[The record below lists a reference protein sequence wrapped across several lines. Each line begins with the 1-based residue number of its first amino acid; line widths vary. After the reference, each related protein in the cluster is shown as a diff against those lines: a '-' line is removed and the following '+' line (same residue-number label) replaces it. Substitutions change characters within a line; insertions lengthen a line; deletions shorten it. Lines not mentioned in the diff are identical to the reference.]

1 MRSTIDPSRPDAP
14 LEHEATHAGALTG
27 LRVIDMSGMA
37 GQYCGKMFADLGAE
51 VILVEPPGGSS
62 IRREGPFLHDRPHHE
77 TSLTFTY
84 FNTGKRGI
92 VLDLDCQA
100 GQMIMR
106 QLVGTADLLIET
118 EKPGVMSARGL
129 DFTTLTSNAPNIT
142 VTSITPFGQTG
153 PFAKYEAE
161 DLVMLA
167 IGGLLS
173 LGGYVDTEPVAAYGN
188 QAYLAGAQ
196 FGAVAS
202 LMALLANERERSNA
216 RGRHIDV
223 SIQECVVVA
232 LENAAQFFDLENV
245 TRRREAG
252 QQKLAGMGLFPCM
265 DGYIYLMAGGIA
277 SSNFWESTIGWF
289 EQEGIE
295 GASQLKEAQ
304 WCRHEYLET
313 DEAKHRFESIF
324 APFAARHTK
333 SYLYSAG
340 QARRIPICPVNTT
353 KDIVENRQL
362 ISREF
367 FAQIQHTF
375 SRENL
380 KVPGAP
386 YRLTKTPWCLSRPS
400 PMLGEHTA
408 EVLTELGFEID
419 EQAAFFKAGV
429 LG

>member
-1 MRSTIDPSRPDAP
+1 MASLAHDAARSS
-14 LEHEATHAGALTG
+14 ALTG
-27 LRVIDMSGMA
+27 LRIVDMSGMA

-62 IRREGPFLHDRPHHE
+62 VRRGGPFLNDRPHHE

-100 GQMIMR
+100 GQAIMR
-106 QLVGTADLLIET
+106 RLTAGANLLIET
-118 EKPGVMSARGL
+118 EKPGVMNARGL
-129 DFTTLTSNAPNIT
+129 DFDSLTTSAPNII
-142 VTSITPFGQTG
+142 VTSITPFGQSG
-153 PFAKYEAE
+153 PFARYEAE
-161 DLVMLA
+161 DLILLA

-173 LGGYVDTEPVAAYGN
+173 LGGYVDTTPIAAYGN

-196 FGAVAS
+196 FAAVAS
-202 LMALLANERERSNA
+202 LMALLANERERGNA
-216 RGRHIDV
+216 RGRHIDI
-223 SIQECVVVA
+223 SIQECVVLA
-232 LENAAQFFDLENV
+232 LENAAQFFDLENI
-245 TRRREAG
+245 TRRREGG
-252 QQKLAGMGLFPCM
+252 QQKLAGMGLFRCL
-265 DGYIYLMAGGIA
+265 DGYVYLMAGGIA
-277 SSNFWESTIGWF
+277 SSSFWDNTIGWF
-289 EQEGIE
+289 EQEGVE
-295 GASQLKEAQ
+295 GASQLKEDR
-304 WCRHEYLET
+304 WRKHEFLET
-313 DEAKHRFESIF
+313 AEAKASFESIF

-333 SYLYSAG
+333 SHLYSAG
-340 QARRIPICPVNTT
+340 QAHRIPICPVNTT

-367 FAQIQHTF
+367 FAQVEHTF
-375 SRENL
+375 SRQSL

-408 EVLTELGFEID
+408 EVLSELGFGAG

>member
-1 MRSTIDPSRPDAP
+1 VLTK
-14 LEHEATHAGALTG
+14 HEATHARALTG

-37 GQYCGKMFADLGAE
+37 GQYCGKMFADLGAD
-51 VILVEPPGGSS
+51 VILVEPPGGSEP
-62 IRREGPFLHDRPHHE
+62 RREGPFLDNRPHHE
-77 TSLTFTY
+77 TSLTFSY

-92 VLDLDCQA
+92 VLDLDNQA

-106 QLVGTADLLIET
+106 RLIGRADLLIET

-129 DFTTLTSNAPNIT
+129 DFDALSPTAPNI
-142 VTSITPFGQTG
+142 VVASITPFGQEG
-153 PFAKYEAE
+153 PFARYEAE
-161 DLVMLA
+161 DIVMLA

-173 LGGYVDTEPVAAYGN
+173 LGGYVDTEPIAAYGN

-196 FGAVAS
+196 FAAVAS
-202 LMALLANERERSNA
+202 LMALLANEREGHNA

-223 SIQECVVVA
+223 SIQECVVLA
-232 LENAAQFFDLENV
+232 LENAAQFVDLEKI

-252 QQKLAGMGLFPCM
+252 QQKLAGMGLFSCM
-265 DGYIYLMAGGIA
+265 DGYIYLMAGGIS
-277 SSNFWESTIGWF
+277 SSNFWENTVGWL
-289 EQEGIE
+289 EQEGVGE
-295 GASQLKEAQ
+295 ASQLREAQ
-304 WCRHEYLET
+304 WLRHEYLET
-313 DEAKHRFESIF
+313 AEAKACFERVF

-340 QARRIPICPVNTT
+340 QSRRIPICPVNTT
-353 KDIVENRQL
+353 KDIVDNKQL

-367 FAQIQHTF
+367 FSQIEHTF
-375 SRENL
+375 SRRSL

-386 YRLTKTPWCLSRPS
+386 YRLTKTPWCLLRPS

-408 EVLTELGFEID
+408 EVLAELGFGIES
-419 EQAAFFKAGV
+419 QAAFLKAGV